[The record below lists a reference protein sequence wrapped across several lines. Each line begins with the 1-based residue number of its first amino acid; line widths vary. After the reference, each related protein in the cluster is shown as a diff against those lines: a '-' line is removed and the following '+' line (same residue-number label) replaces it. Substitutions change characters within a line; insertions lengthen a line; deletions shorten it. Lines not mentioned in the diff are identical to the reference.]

1 MSVSNLRC
9 GEFKFDFTGVKPKV
23 TRYRGKVSNT
33 VKNFA
38 LMRVCKDYAGYVA
51 ACQRRGQ
58 SRAHA
63 WGMVDWAARRGLL
76 RTPGNEAWRGE

>member
-1 MSVSNLRC
+1 MSASNLRC
-9 GEFKFDFTGVKPKV
+9 AAFEFKFTGVKPKV
-23 TRYRGKVSNT
+23 TRYRGKVANT

-38 LMRVCKDYAGYVA
+38 LMRVCKTYGSYVES
-51 ACQRRGQ
+51 CQRRGQ

-76 RTPGNEAWRGE
+76 VTQGNEAWRGE